1 MKSSIIILSVVVGV
15 VQLSSPT
22 MAFVLPSSTGGLTVV
37 TTSSSSVSK
46 SRLYMAERLT
56 MTPDI
61 EAAIADVRAAAA
73 EFGTET
79 SHFANGAFCL
89 LYVVTI

>member
-1 MKSSIIILSVVVGV
+1 
-15 VQLSSPT
+15 
-22 MAFVLPSSTGGLTVV
+22 
-37 TTSSSSVSK
+37 
-46 SRLYMAERLT
+46 MAERLT

>member
-15 VQLSSPT
+15 VQLSSPS
-22 MAFVLPSSTGGLTVV
+22 MAFVLPSTGGLTV
-37 TTSSSSVSK
+37 TSPSSVSK

>member
-1 MKSSIIILSVVVGV
+1 
-15 VQLSSPT
+15 
-22 MAFVLPSSTGGLTVV
+22 
-37 TTSSSSVSK
+37 
-46 SRLYMAERLT
+46 

-79 SHFANGAFCL
+79 SHFANGTFSVYIYMYIYIHI
-89 LYVVTI
+89 YVVITISFE